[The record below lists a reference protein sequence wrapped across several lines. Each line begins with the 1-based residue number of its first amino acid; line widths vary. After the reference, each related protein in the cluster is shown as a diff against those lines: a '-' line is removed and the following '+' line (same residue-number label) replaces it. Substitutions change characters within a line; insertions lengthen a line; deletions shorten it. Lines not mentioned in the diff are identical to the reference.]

1 MFLPYYRWPPTP
13 MLLAARFS
21 ADLKELFEVT
31 SLFFSLEQLQN
42 RDFAILNR
50 SKPTRVLTRRK
61 SLYMLDCLPIGYS
74 LIDFQPIWNN
84 FKIEI
89 FFGIWVYSSGPTI
102 TQKRSKKD
110 VVAVARISDHSAL
123 PSSAR
128 SEASISFQ
136 IQCCKIWKGRRSC
149 CEFFQLQIA
158 LNP

>member
-1 MFLPYYRWPPTP
+1 

-89 FFGIWVYSSGPTI
+89 SFGFEFTALDRLLP
-102 TQKRSKKD
+102 KKD
-110 VVAVARISDHSAL
+110 LKRTS
-123 PSSAR
+123 
-128 SEASISFQ
+128 
-136 IQCCKIWKGRRSC
+136 
-149 CEFFQLQIA
+149 
-158 LNP
+158 